1 MPTARS
7 LLVGPMIA
15 ALALGG
21 CGSDEPS
28 SAPADCTRVEGGEVT
43 LVARN
48 LQWNID
54 CLQVTAGT
62 EVTFTVRLE
71 DEGVKHDLEVFG
83 NGIERVKTP
92 LESGPATQTLEVPFE
107 QPGPSSYVCTIHAQM
122 EGDIF
127 AEPPA
132 R

>member
-1 MPTARS
+1 MPKARS
-7 LLVGPMIA
+7 LLLGVA
-15 ALALGG
+15 LTALALVG

-48 LQWNID
+48 LQWNLD

-71 DEGVKHDLEVFG
+71 DEGVKHDLEVYG
-83 NGIERVKTP
+83 DGVERVKTP
-92 LESGPATQTLEVPFE
+92 LESGPATQTLQVPFPK
-107 QPGPSSYVCTIHAQM
+107 PGNASFVCTIHAQM

-127 AEPPA
+127 AEQPA